1 MEDIILLLVSDKRM
15 KDILTYPVLIE
26 VCDIIDKMYQLG
38 WDERNGGNV
47 SYLLDE
53 NELSEYLDLSKI
65 IRTYS
70 LNFDASE
77 LKGKY
82 FLATG
87 TGKYFRNTKK
97 DPETNLGI
105 FRVSDDGL
113 NAELIWGYKDGG
125 RSTSETYAH
134 LMCHATRLKVD
145 PNHHVVIHSH
155 PTNILALTHILPN
168 DEKIFTKELWKVM
181 TECIVVFPEGI
192 GVLPWMQCGTYEIGV
207 ETCKKMVDRRL
218 VVWGL
223 HGIYGVGET
232 IDEAFGLIETVEK
245 ASEVY
250 LKYRNFEEV
259 NTISDENLKGIAKF
273 YGGKPRDGYLD

>member
-1 MEDIILLLVSDKRM
+1 MKNILDYP
-15 KDILTYPVLIE
+15 ILKE
-26 VCDIIDKMYQLG
+26 MCAIIDNMYRLG

-47 SYLLDE
+47 SHLLDE
-53 NELSEYLDLSKI
+53 KELSEYLDLSNI
-65 IRTYS
+65 IRTYP

-77 LKGKY
+77 IAGKY
-82 FLATG
+82 FMATG
-87 TGKYFRNTKK
+87 TGKYFRNTLS

-105 FRVSDDGL
+105 FRVSKDGKD
-113 NAELIWGYKDGG
+113 AELLWGYKDGG

-134 LMCHATRLKVD
+134 LMCHITRLKVD
-145 PNHHVVIHSH
+145 PEHKVVLHCH
-155 PTNILALTHILPN
+155 PANTLALTHILPN

-192 GVLPWMQCGTYEIGV
+192 AVLPRMQSGTYEIGAATA
-207 ETCKKMVDRRL
+207 EKMKDRRL

-223 HGIYGVGET
+223 HGIYGVGKD
-232 IDEAFGLIETVEK
+232 IDEAFGLVETVEK
-245 ASEVY
+245 AAEVY

-273 YGGKPRDGYLD
+273 YGGVPRKGYLD